1 LESELFGHEKGA
13 FTGADKRREGRFMQ
27 ADKGTIFLDEVG
39 EMPMLM
45 QAKLLRVIQER
56 EIQRV
61 GGEKTITVDVRVIA
75 ATNQNLSD
83 LVAAGKFREDL
94 YYRLNV
100 VSMNAP
106 PLRDR
111 IEDVPLLAHHF
122 LNIYSGKNNKTIK
135 GFTPIA
141 MDMLLKYDWPGN
153 VREMENAVER
163 AVILSLDEYI
173 NEKVLPMTITEP
185 NEKMVKE
192 NKFLLSPDQAQP
204 LEEIEK
210 EMILSTL
217 KAVKNNKS
225 EAARKLGINRRTLY
239 NKLQKYGLD

>member
-1 LESELFGHEKGA
+1 
-13 FTGADKRREGRFMQ
+13 MQ

-39 EMPMLM
+39 EMPMVM
-45 QAKLLRVIQER
+45 QAKLLRVVQER

-75 ATNQNLSD
+75 ATNQDLSD
-83 LVAAGKFREDL
+83 LSAAGKFREDL

-100 VSMNAP
+100 VSMNIP
-106 PLRDR
+106 PLRER
-111 IEDVPLLAHHF
+111 VEDVPLLAHHF
-122 LNIYSGKNNKTIK
+122 LNVYSDKNNKTIK

-153 VREMENAVER
+153 VRELENAVER

-173 NEKVLPMTITEP
+173 NEKVLPMTITEHS
-185 NEKMVKE
+185 EKSEK
-192 NKFLLSPDQAQP
+192 KDRLLLPSDEAQP
-204 LEEIEK
+204 LEEVER

-217 KAVKNNKS
+217 KAVEGNKS